1 MEAEQRVNGRTAAA
15 VVFALLGLVIAAR
28 VTTTAAE
35 HRKEEAL
42 ASLLNGAEQAAAAQR
57 DAEAAQAYRKALQLD
72 PGSFAARLG
81 LTRVLMRTGQW
92 TEAEGHLR
100 QLRTADPA
108 SSQVNLLSARA
119 AWQAG
124 QLELASD
131 YFHRAVYG
139 YWPPEQM
146 EERLQARMLMVR
158 LLALRQDRGALAP
171 ELLRLQRE
179 LPENSPYRRE
189 TAMLL
194 LDAGVPAAAATEL
207 RALIGLHPDDAKLR
221 LALAEAELAMGNYI
235 TARTQLRTLV
245 RQQPG
250 DAEAVRRLE
259 MVEQVIALDPL
270 VRRAGLVER
279 HRRSQLLLM
288 NTISHAETCGGVDAV
303 GEYLEAAR
311 KQAEEPYRR
320 DTAEAAFERNLQ
332 TAERLWR
339 LLPGACRAP
348 AASSEHLT
356 HVFARLEREAR

>member
-1 MEAEQRVNGRTAAA
+1 MEAEQRDNGKMAAA

-35 HRKEEAL
+35 HRKEAAL
-42 ASLLNGAEQAAAAQR
+42 AALLNGAEQAAAAQQ

-72 PGSFAARLG
+72 SGSFSARLG
-81 LTRVLMRTGQW
+81 LTRILMRTGQW
-92 TEAEGHLR
+92 TETQGHLS

-139 YWPPEQM
+139 YWPPEQI

-158 LLALRQDRGALAP
+158 LLALRQDLGALAP

-179 LPENSPYRRE
+179 LPEHSPYRRE
-189 TAMLL
+189 TALLL

-207 RALIGLHPDDAKLR
+207 RALIELHPDDAKLK

-250 DAEAVRRLE
+250 EGQAVRRLE

-270 VRRAGLVER
+270 VRRASLVER
-279 HRRSQLLLM
+279 HRRSQLLLLK
-288 NTISHAETCGGVDAV
+288 TISHAETCGAVDAV
-303 GEYLEAAR
+303 GELLEAAR
-311 KQAEEPYRR
+311 KHAEEPYQRA
-320 DTAEAAFERNLQ
+320 TAETAFERNLQ
-332 TAERLWR
+332 TAEQLWR
-339 LLPGACRAP
+339 LLPGACRSATVG
-348 AASSEHLT
+348 SEHLV